1 MKSPKRYLIT
11 SALPYANGP
20 LHIGHLAGAY
30 MNADVY
36 ARYLRAKGEDVVFV
50 CGSDEHGAAIT
61 LRAKKEQVSPQEIVD
76 KYHQLIQQSFERFG
90 ISFDIY
96 HRTSSELHHQT
107 AQEFFKVLNSADK
120 FEVKESEQF
129 YDPEANQFLADR
141 YITGTCPNCNN
152 ENAYGDQCEQC
163 GSTLSP
169 TDLINPKSTISNADL
184 QLKSTTH
191 WYFPLNEYE
200 DWLEKWILK
209 EHQKNWKKNVLGQCK
224 SWLDGGLQPRA
235 MTRDLD
241 WGVPVPAENADGKVM
256 YVWLDAPIGYISAT
270 KQWAI
275 DTGKDWEVY
284 WKDEQTKLVHFVGK
298 DNIVFHSIIFPSLLK
313 AHGDFIL
320 PENVPANEF
329 MNLEGDKISTSRNWA
344 IWIHEY
350 LEDLPNREDEL
361 RYVLL
366 ANMPETKDS
375 EFTWADY
382 QARINNELVGNLGNF
397 VNRVSVL
404 TNKYYDGKLQTLAE
418 EVLTSEDRAVVEQLR
433 KLNGKIDAAI
443 ESFKFRE
450 ALAIVMDISRLG
462 NQYLAEREPWKLQKS
477 EPIHAANVLHIALQI
492 AANVAIAMQPF
503 LPRKAKQLSEM
514 LNLHS
519 TDWQLLG
526 VSFLVEGHQIQ
537 QPELLFEKVE
547 DETIEQQIQK
557 LKASKE
563 SNKKQQEMKE
573 AIQDYKADIEFG
585 DFMNID
591 LRVGTILEAEKV
603 PKTDKLLVFT
613 VDMGVEQRT
622 IISGVAEHYEPSVC
636 VGKQVVV
643 VANLA
648 PKKMRGIE
656 SQGMILFAED
666 AQGRLRF
673 VNPEEAMQNG
683 STVA

>member
-1 MKSPKRYLIT
+1 M
-11 SALPYANGP
+11 PYANGP

-36 ARYLRAKGEDVVFV
+36 ARFLRAKGEDVVFV

-61 LRAKKEQVSPQEIVD
+61 LRAKKENISPQEIVD
-76 KYHQLIQQSFERFG
+76 KYHSIIKKAFEDFG

-96 HRTSSELHHQT
+96 HRTSSDLHHQT
-107 AQEFFKVLNSADK
+107 SQEFFTVLNNDK
-120 FEVKESEQF
+120 KFQLKESEQF

-141 YITGTCPNCNN
+141 YITGTCPKCGN
-152 ENAYGDQCEQC
+152 ENAYGDQCEKC
-163 GSTLSP
+163 GTSLSPTELIHPKSTLS
-169 TDLINPKSTISNADL
+169 NAEL
-184 QLKSTTH
+184 ELRKTKH

-200 DWLEKWILK
+200 SWLEKWIL
-209 EHQKNWKKNVLGQCK
+209 EDHKNDWKKNVLGQCK
-224 SWLDGGLQPRA
+224 SWIDGGLQPRA

-241 WGVPVPAENADGKVM
+241 WGVKVPVEGADGKVM

-270 KQWAI
+270 KKWAK
-275 DTGKDWEVY
+275 DNNKDWEIY
-284 WKDEQTKLVHFVGK
+284 WKNDDTKLVHFVGK

-344 IWIHEY
+344 IWLHEY
-350 LEDLPNREDEL
+350 LEDLPGREDEL

-382 QARINNELVGNLGNF
+382 QARVNNELVGNLGNF
-397 VNRVSVL
+397 VNRVAVL
-404 TNKYYDGKLQTLAE
+404 TNKYYDGRLQALQQDILTE
-418 EVLTSEDRAVVEQLR
+418 EDHAVLKQLH
-433 KLNGKIDAAI
+433 NFSGKIDQFI
-443 ESFKFRE
+443 EQFKFRE
-450 ALAIVMDISRLG
+450 ALATMMDISRLG

-477 EPIHAANVLHIALQI
+477 NETEAANVLHIALQI
-492 AANVAIAMQPF
+492 AANLAIAMQPF
-503 LPRKAKQLSEM
+503 LPRKAEQLKQM

-526 VSFLVEGHQIQ
+526 VSFLVEGHQIN
-537 QPELLFEKVE
+537 EAKLLFEKVE
-547 DETIEQQIQK
+547 DELIDEQMEK
-557 LKASKE
+557 LKKNKE
-563 SNKKQQEMKE
+563 QKEKQEEMSE
-573 AIQDYKADIEFG
+573 QLQDYKKDIEFG

-591 LRVGTILEAEKV
+591 LRIGTILEAKPV
-603 PKTDKLLVFT
+603 PDTDRLLVFK
-613 VDMGVEQRT
+613 VDMGSEHRT
-622 IISGVAEHYEPSVC
+622 IISGVAEHYDPAVC
-636 VGKQVVV
+636 VGKQCVV

-666 AQGRLRF
+666 PQGRLRF
-673 VNPEEAMQNG
+673 VSPEEAIQDG

>member
-1 MKSPKRYLIT
+1 M
-11 SALPYANGP
+11 PYANGP

-36 ARYLRAKGEDVVFV
+36 ARFLRAKGEDVVFV

-61 LRAKKEQVSPQEIVD
+61 LRAKKENISPQEIVD
-76 KYHQLIQQSFERFG
+76 KYHSIIKKAFEDFG

-96 HRTSSELHHQT
+96 HRTSSDLHHQT
-107 AQEFFKVLNSADK
+107 SQEFFTVLNNDK
-120 FEVKESEQF
+120 KFQLKESEQF

-141 YITGTCPNCNN
+141 YITGTCPKCGN
-152 ENAYGDQCEQC
+152 ENAYGDQCEKC
-163 GSTLSP
+163 GTSLSPTELIHPKSTLS
-169 TDLINPKSTISNADL
+169 NAEL
-184 QLKSTTH
+184 ELRKTKH

-200 DWLEKWILK
+200 SWLEKWIL
-209 EHQKNWKKNVLGQCK
+209 EDHKNDWKKNVIGQCK
-224 SWLDGGLQPRA
+224 SWIDGGLQPRA

-241 WGVPVPAENADGKVM
+241 WGVKVPVEGADGKVM

-270 KQWAI
+270 KQWAK
-275 DTGKDWEVY
+275 DNYKDWEIY
-284 WKDEQTKLVHFVGK
+284 WKNDETKLVHFVGK

-344 IWIHEY
+344 IWLHEY
-350 LEDLPNREDEL
+350 LEDLPGREDEL

-382 QARINNELVGNLGNF
+382 QARVNNELVGNLGNF
-397 VNRVSVL
+397 VNRVAVL
-404 TNKYYDGKLQTLAE
+404 TNKYYEGRMQTLQEDLLTE
-418 EVLTSEDRAVVEQLR
+418 EDHAVLKQLH
-433 KLNGKIDAAI
+433 NFSGKIDQFI
-443 ESFKFRE
+443 EQFKFRE
-450 ALAIVMDISRLG
+450 ALATMMDISRLG

-477 EPIHAANVLHIALQI
+477 NETEAANVLHIALQI
-492 AANVAIAMQPF
+492 AANLAIAMQPF
-503 LPRKAKQLSEM
+503 LPRKAEQLKQM

-519 TDWQLLG
+519 TDWQLLD
-526 VSFLVEGHQIQ
+526 VSFLVEGHQIN
-537 QPELLFEKVE
+537 EAKLLFEKVE
-547 DETIEQQIQK
+547 DELIDEQMEK
-557 LKASKE
+557 LKKNKE
-563 SNKKQQEMKE
+563 QKEKQEEMSE
-573 AIQDYKADIEFG
+573 QLQDYKKDIEFG

-591 LRVGTILEAEKV
+591 LRIGTILEAKPV
-603 PKTDKLLVFT
+603 PDTDRLLVFK
-613 VDMGVEQRT
+613 VDMGSEHRT
-622 IISGVAEHYEPSVC
+622 IISGVAEHYDPAVC
-636 VGKQVVV
+636 VGKQCVV

-666 AQGRLRF
+666 PQGRLRF
-673 VNPEEAMQNG
+673 VSPEEAIQDG

>member
-1 MKSPKRYLIT
+1 M
-11 SALPYANGP
+11 PYANGP

-36 ARYLRAKGEDVVFV
+36 ARFLRAKGEDVVFV

-61 LRAKKEQVSPQEIVD
+61 LRAKKENISPQEIVD
-76 KYHQLIQQSFERFG
+76 KYHSIIKKAFEDFG

-96 HRTSSELHHQT
+96 HRTSSDLHHQT
-107 AQEFFKVLNSADK
+107 SQEFFTVLNNDK
-120 FEVKESEQF
+120 KFQLKESEQF

-141 YITGTCPNCNN
+141 YITGTCPKCGN
-152 ENAYGDQCEQC
+152 ENAYGDQCEKC
-163 GSTLSP
+163 GTSLSPTELIHPKSTLS
-169 TDLINPKSTISNADL
+169 NAEL
-184 QLKSTTH
+184 ELRKTKH

-200 DWLEKWILK
+200 SWLEKWIL
-209 EHQKNWKKNVLGQCK
+209 EDHKNDWKKNVLGQCK
-224 SWLDGGLQPRA
+224 SWIDGGLQPRA

-241 WGVPVPAENADGKVM
+241 WGVKVPVEGADGKVM

-270 KQWAI
+270 KQWAK
-275 DTGKDWEVY
+275 DNYKDWEIY
-284 WKDEQTKLVHFVGK
+284 WKNDDTKLVHFVGK

-344 IWIHEY
+344 IWLHEY
-350 LEDLPNREDEL
+350 LEDLPGREDEL

-382 QARINNELVGNLGNF
+382 QARVNNELVGNLGNF
-397 VNRVSVL
+397 VNRVAVL
-404 TNKYYDGKLQTLAE
+404 TNKYYEGRMQTLQEDLLTE
-418 EVLTSEDRAVVEQLR
+418 EDHAVLKQLH
-433 KLNGKIDAAI
+433 NFSGKIDQFI
-443 ESFKFRE
+443 EQFKFRE
-450 ALAIVMDISRLG
+450 ALATMMDISRLG

-477 EPIHAANVLHIALQI
+477 NETEAANVLHIALQI
-492 AANVAIAMQPF
+492 AANLAIAMQPF
-503 LPRKAKQLSEM
+503 LPRKAEQLKQM

-526 VSFLVEGHQIQ
+526 VSFLVEGHQIN
-537 QPELLFEKVE
+537 EAKLLFEKVE
-547 DETIEQQIQK
+547 DELIDEQMEK
-557 LKASKE
+557 LKKNKE
-563 SNKKQQEMKE
+563 QKEKQEEMSE
-573 AIQDYKADIEFG
+573 QLQDYKKDIEFG

-591 LRVGTILEAEKV
+591 LRIGTILEAKPV
-603 PKTDKLLVFT
+603 PDTDRLLVFK
-613 VDMGVEQRT
+613 VDMGSEHRT
-622 IISGVAEHYEPSVC
+622 IISGVAEHYDPAVC
-636 VGKQVVV
+636 VGKQCVV

-666 AQGRLRF
+666 PQGRLRF
-673 VNPEEAMQNG
+673 VSPEEAIQDG